1 MRCPKCGFR
10 DDKVIDSRQSRDSS
24 SIRRRRVCLKC
35 SFRFTTYEEIERSE
49 LRVIKR
55 DRTHEP
61 FDRRKL
67 VSSLAKAC
75 EKRSISLVT
84 LEQAVDEIVHEVQT
98 AGREVTSA
106 AIGTKVLEKLR
117 AIDEVAYLRYESV
130 HRRFD
135 QVDQF
140 VDAIQALG
148 RRIKPNPSQR
158 ELFPPENVTH
168 GSVYPSW
175 WLTDHITESIA
186 FYLRLRN
193 DEPVVPFSQLSQ
205 TVRYVLK
212 VIGYKEIIPYFAPN
226 PPPIAFSL
234 LEVAEAAGA
243 GYELAFF
250 DGLEKRINALIHTGT
265 DSLQLVGLQACVK
278 HLSGAKAWTR
288 ACDTLREEVICFVR
302 EKLAADGALQHIR
315 CSIR

>member
-24 SIRRRRVCLKC
+24 SIRRRRVCLQC
-35 SFRFTTYEEIERSE
+35 SYRFTTYEEIERSE

-84 LEQAVDEIVHEVQT
+84 LEQAVDEIVHEVET
-98 AGREVTSA
+98 SGREIPSS
-106 AIGTKVLEKLR
+106 AIGEKVLEKLR

-158 ELFPPENVTH
+158 ELFPPETASH
-168 GSVYPSW
+168 GSV
-175 WLTDHITESIA
+175 
-186 FYLRLRN
+186 
-193 DEPVVPFSQLSQ
+193 
-205 TVRYVLK
+205 
-212 VIGYKEIIPYFAPN
+212 
-226 PPPIAFSL
+226 
-234 LEVAEAAGA
+234 
-243 GYELAFF
+243 
-250 DGLEKRINALIHTGT
+250 
-265 DSLQLVGLQACVK
+265 
-278 HLSGAKAWTR
+278 
-288 ACDTLREEVICFVR
+288 
-302 EKLAADGALQHIR
+302 
-315 CSIR
+315 